1 MTKVTIDAKCTMSNG
16 VIKDKAIKVHME
28 YDEEEDPLS
37 YGVIFEVDEEEE
49 TFWIMGRDLFI
60 DALREGQA
68 GFSDILII
76 DTGDYLGLTLMV
88 EDANAVILLP
98 IDDIQ
103 SFVSET
109 TRLIPQGREDV
120 NDQIEELLEEIF
132 E

>member
-68 GFSDILII
+68 GFSDILIV
-76 DTGDYLGLTLMV
+76 DTGDHLGLTLMV
-88 EDANAVILLP
+88 EDTNAVILLP
-98 IDDIQ
+98 FDQITD
-103 SFVSET
+103 FVDRT
-109 TRLIPQGREDV
+109 TTLIPQGREDV
-120 NDQIEELLEEIF
+120 NDQIDELLEEIF

>member
-1 MTKVTIDAKCTMSNG
+1 MIQVTINAKCTMSNG

-60 DALREGQA
+60 DALRERQA

-120 NDQIEELLEEIF
+120 NDQIDELLEEIF